1 MPYKNLQAGLSLPE
15 LMVVLV
21 IMGIL
26 MAIAMPDFL
35 TIIRNGRLATEA
47 NDLMT
52 DLAFARAEA
61 TRRGQRVTL
70 CVSSNGTSCGTGSSW
85 GGGRLAFAD
94 AGTAGTVETGDEVL
108 RYHQATSSHS
118 ITVTASGFG
127 TLNFIQYKP
136 SGAMSTTTSGQ
147 FKICDGRAGN
157 FGRIIAISTTG
168 RVALYSTTSACP

>member
-1 MPYKNLQAGLSLPE
+1 MPYKTSQAGLSLPE
-15 LMVVLV
+15 LMVVLI

-61 TRRGQRVTL
+61 TRRGQRMTL
-70 CVSSNGTSCGTGSSW
+70 CVSSNGTSCGTGASW
-85 GGGRLAFAD
+85 AGGRLVFSD
-94 AGTAGTVETGDEVL
+94 AETAGTVETGDEVL
-108 RYHQATSSHS
+108 RYHQANSSNL

-127 TLNFIQYKP
+127 TLNYIQYKP
-136 SGAMSTTTSGQ
+136 SGAMSTATSGQ
-147 FKICDGRAGN
+147 FKICDNRTGN
-157 FGRIIAISTTG
+157 FGRIVAVSMTG
-168 RVALYSTTSACP
+168 RVALSSTTSACP